1 MAEKPSKDNA
11 TENVVAA
18 AAKNTDNSQLETS
31 KAERHVWLM
40 KCPPVVSRAMQNN
53 HLPQPPPPPF
63 SADGAKDPF
72 CNSGPTVAKVI
83 VSVDPLLPNNDFS
96 STQFTME
103 LAGNAY
109 GNIPKCYSMDMS
121 TDFVPM
127 SVFSESCQG
136 KKLSVEGKIYHKFDM
151 KPHNEN
157 MEDYA
162 KLCRERTNK
171 YMTRTR
177 QTQNL
182 FSANLTF
189 APQFIDD
196 DSGMHMRMRPMLG
209 TVGSKPSGSTD
220 KRKMATKGSEMKR
233 TRRDPEEMEKILF
246 KLFER
251 QPNWTLKQLILET
264 DQPEQFLKN
273 MLKLLCIYNNK
284 GTNQG
289 TYELKPEYKR
299 SEDKSDSQ

>member
-1 MAEKPSKDNA
+1 
-11 TENVVAA
+11 
-18 AAKNTDNSQLETS
+18 
-31 KAERHVWLM
+31 
-40 KCPPVVSRAMQNN
+40 
-53 HLPQPPPPPF
+53 
-63 SADGAKDPF
+63 
-72 CNSGPTVAKVI
+72 
-83 VSVDPLLPNNDFS
+83 
-96 STQFTME
+96 ME

-127 SVFSESCQG
+127 SIFSESSQG

-177 QTQNL
+177 QTQ
-182 FSANLTF
+182 
-189 APQFIDD
+189 FIDD
-196 DSGMHMRMRPMLG
+196 DSEMHMRMRPMLG
-209 TVGSKPSGSTD
+209 TVDSKPSGSSD
-220 KRKMATKGSEMKR
+220 KRKMPMKGSEMKR

-284 GTNQG
+284 GANQG